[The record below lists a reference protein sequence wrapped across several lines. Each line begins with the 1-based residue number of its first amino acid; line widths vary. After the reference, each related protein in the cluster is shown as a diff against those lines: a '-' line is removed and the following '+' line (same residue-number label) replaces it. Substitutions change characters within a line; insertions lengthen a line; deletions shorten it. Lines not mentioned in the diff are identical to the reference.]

1 MLPAKIEEYVRPQ
14 SVGEALEAIAK
25 YDEGDAI
32 FLAGGQSAM
41 QAIKSRMM
49 RPECIVDL
57 QDIAELKGIRRDNGG
72 LTIGAMTRY
81 MEIVEDESLTGAF
94 AALTDAAAR
103 IGDRMV
109 RNRGTIGGSI
119 CWNYMASCMPAVVLG
134 LGGTMNLT
142 SAGGATR
149 ALAADDFLL
158 GPLETARAEDEILLS
173 ISWPKPAA
181 NSGSAYKKWGL
192 VTDALPVVGVCVLV
206 TLDDDGKC
214 SAARMTLAGL
224 ADGGHR
230 SAAGEAA
237 LTGSDGSAE
246 AIASAMT
253 AAAEAA
259 ETHADMSADADYRKQ
274 LICTLGSDVAAT
286 AFDRARG

>member
-14 SVGEALEAIAK
+14 SVAEALDAITRF
-25 YDEGDAI
+25 DEGDAI

-49 RPECIVDL
+49 RPQCVVDL

-103 IGDRMV
+103 VGDRMV

-158 GPLETARAEDEILLS
+158 GALETARAEDEILLS

-206 TLDDDGKC
+206 TLDGSGKC
-214 SAARMTLAGL
+214 TAARMTLAGL

-237 LTGSDGSAE
+237 LTGSDGSEE
-246 AIASAMT
+246 AIASAMA

-259 ETHADMSADADYRKQ
+259 ETHADMSADADYRTQ
-274 LICTLGSDVAAT
+274 LIRTLGSDVAAT
-286 AFDRARG
+286 AFARARG